1 MDDAVDLSELW
12 SDFRSWQTRRK
23 QSAGVAKPTT
33 SKKVSVLS
41 ETTAKAL
48 EQGGQAARNYVS
60 QLSADALEELR
71 TWAIFR
77 MPNYW
82 YILFNGIQI
91 VTCLAV
97 LIIGFVCVEEARDD
111 LKANVAFK
119 LMDTTTTPSVHPCG
133 YPAPDML
140 HLLRLQ
146 GVYENQ
152 LGLPQLIEPDYK
164 KWNIRVQGSMCA
176 NDPYWTTTGNDG
188 NPDGNPDTAN
198 SNKARLLHG
207 LATIMGRRDLE
218 PADDTDAAALD
229 TLEADMLN
237 DLCNTAANRTYS
249 KRLET
254 AFGDP
259 LTRIARAYLAAA
271 PAFRAY
277 QQSKGGTV
285 AIPGPS
291 CLGDHDPFGYA
302 ASDGISM
309 CSNADYITLVLQ
321 RAGSVHNSARLAGI
335 AENTAP
341 SGGTEGTDFW
351 HSNAA
356 QLASG
361 PLEMLY
367 ALYALSVI
375 NHYDKTDNDGAC
387 FKNAEA
393 KSAVAFCD
401 DIYGAETGF
410 GAYTLPSATD
420 SLLTVYGTTV
430 LDVNYYRMSDAP
442 LDTTYTCS
450 APSVSGITLATSEAI
465 NVPHPP
471 SPPPFVSYRGADSK
485 YAVVGTGGDPNA
497 ADAVKKHVIGSCAA
511 TLQYG
516 LYDQERLF
524 GVPDVLHFFQHD
536 NRPDAS
542 FHFLG
547 NITAKSFFLGPLDKT
562 DAFKRPVERLELYL
576 AYRLA
581 SLTMWGALIGSVTG
595 FFMGRS
601 GVPLA
606 VAALSL
612 VLGIKQK
619 NGVRKTVVQPDERS
633 IFQDGFTILSAVAA
647 FVAGYYTIFV
657 DPSAQTYYPTTPK
670 CDDYILG
677 SKYAHSAGGAYVT
690 SWGKRRFDRYSE
702 TQIGIVII
710 LVALVPIIYTITK
723 VFAQSRDKAARAKRK
738 GMTIF
743 TTSVNTVF
751 LLAAGTILGAQVY
764 NCINTGYNWLEVA
777 RVSPYDTTVLNDRL
791 GRDCVA
797 MVLISFWVGLALS
810 VNRASWVMNNVQG
823 MIYKLAFFG
832 GCVFTVWLGQISYLA
847 LLGDEYA
854 DAFSVPSKDDHRR
867 NAQIIALAGSG
878 LFTGAILVEF
888 WSLQKEQAGSR
899 NSGLVQATGVV
910 ARKTLAQ
917 QLAEQATMLR
927 PVSGRTGLSA
937 GGGGVFF
944 NLATTHVDPLAMTG
958 AVPARPPMQTRAA
971 AAVVSFARLP
981 LPSEQRSAPN
991 GTRSRG
997 QYAPMPPLTL
1007 RH

>member
-1 MDDAVDLSELW
+1 MYEATDLSELW
-12 SDFRSWQTRRK
+12 SEFRNATRRK
-23 QSAGVAKPTT
+23 RSSVAAGPAIRGKP
-33 SKKVSVLS
+33 SVLS
-41 ETTAKAL
+41 EKTANAL
-48 EQGGQAARNYVS
+48 AQGGAVARNYVS

-71 TWAIFR
+71 AWAIFR

-111 LKANVAFK
+111 LKANVAFT
-119 LMDTTTTPSVHPCG
+119 LMDTGATPSVHPCG

-146 GVYENQ
+146 GIYENQ

-164 KWNIRVQGSMCA
+164 KWNLRVQGSMCA
-176 NDPYWTTTGNDG
+176 SDPYWTTTGNDG
-188 NPDGNPDTAN
+188 NTDTAE
-198 SNKARLLHG
+198 SYKARLLHG

-218 PADDTDAAALD
+218 PADDVGATALD
-229 TLEADMLN
+229 TLEAAMLN
-237 DLCNTAANRTYS
+237 DMCNTESNRTYS

-277 QQSKGGTV
+277 QKSKSDIAFGDG
-285 AIPGPS
+285 S
-291 CLGDHDPFGYA
+291 CLGDHDPFGYTA
-302 ASDGISM
+302 LDPGPGQESR

-321 RAGSVHNSARLAGI
+321 RAGSIHNSARLAGI
-335 AENTAP
+335 LENEP
-341 SGGTEGTDFW
+341 LVSNSDWHDEGTDTFV
-351 HSNAA
+351 
-356 QLASG
+356 SG

-375 NHYDKTDNDGAC
+375 NHYDKTVNDGAC
-387 FKNAEA
+387 FKNAA
-393 KSAVAFCD
+393 AMSAVAFCENL
-401 DIYGAETGF
+401 YGTTNFNG
-410 GAYTLPSATD
+410 YTLPSFA
-420 SLLTVYGTTV
+420 SVQAAYGTNV
-430 LDVNYYRMSDAP
+430 LDVNYYRIGDQPIAGK
-442 LDTTYTCS
+442 YTCS
-450 APSVSGITLATSEAI
+450 APTVSGITLTTSEAD
-465 NVPHPP
+465 NVP
-471 SPPPFVSYRGADSK
+471 SPPAPPPFLSYRGAEASK
-485 YAVVGTGGDPNA
+485 FATLIAGASVDAAAVRQ
-497 ADAVKKHVIGSCAA
+497 HVIGSCAA

-547 NITAKSFFLGPLDKT
+547 NITAQSYFLGPLDKA

-581 SLTMWGALIGSVTG
+581 SLAMWGALIGSVTG

-633 IFQDGFTILSAVAA
+633 IFQDGFTILAAVTAL
-647 FVAGYYTIFV
+647 VTGYYTIFV

-670 CDDYILG
+670 CNDYILG

-690 SWGKRRFDRYSE
+690 SWGKRRFNRYSE

-710 LVALVPIIYTITK
+710 VVALVPVIYTITK

-743 TTSVNTVF
+743 TTSINTVF
-751 LLAAGTILGAQVY
+751 LVAAGTILGGQVY
-764 NCINTGYNWLEVA
+764 NCINTGHNWFDAA
-777 RVSPYDTTVLNDRL
+777 RVSPYDTTALNDRL

-823 MIYKLAFFG
+823 VIYKLAFFG

-854 DAFSVPSKDDHRR
+854 DAFAVPSKDDHRR
-867 NAQIIALAGSG
+867 NAQIISLAGSS

-888 WSLQKEQAGSR
+888 WSLQKEQAGSN
-899 NSGLVQATGVV
+899 NSGAVQATGVV

-917 QLAEQATMLR
+917 QLAEQATKLR
-927 PVSGRTGLSA
+927 PVPSRAAAPSEGI
-937 GGGGVFF
+937 FF
-944 NLATTHVDPLAMTG
+944 KLATTHVDPRAMTG
-958 AVPARPPMQTRAA
+958 AVPTRPPMQTRATA
-971 AAVVSFARLP
+971 AAVSFARLP
-981 LPSEQRSAPN
+981 LPGEQRSAPM